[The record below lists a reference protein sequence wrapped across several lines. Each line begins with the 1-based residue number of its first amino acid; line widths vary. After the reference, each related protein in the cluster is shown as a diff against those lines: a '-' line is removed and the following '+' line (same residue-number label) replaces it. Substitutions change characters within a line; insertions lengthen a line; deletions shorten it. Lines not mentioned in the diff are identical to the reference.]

1 MTFSDVTMSEG
12 ARWFP
17 KQSVSLTEGLS
28 VKENTWM
35 NLPMTGG
42 WLGGRWEGGRKAN
55 DWGGGVNKVHCGD

>member
-1 MTFSDVTMSEG
+1 MSEG
-12 ARWFP
+12 ARWFL

-42 WLGGRWEGGRKAN
+42 WLGRR
-55 DWGGGVNKVHCGD
+55 GGGGDRGGSAQWRLKRPVRAETGREW